1 MMPLLALF
9 NGPIATWSIVDIL
22 IAIVIIAACV
32 GLMYV
37 ALQQFGVSI
46 PPFAIKCFWI
56 VVVAFVVIFCIRLV
70 AGM

>member
-1 MMPLLALF
+1 MLAIF

-22 IAIVIIAACV
+22 VFIVIIAACV

-46 PPFAIKCFWI
+46 PPFVVKCFWI
-56 VVVAFVVIFCIRLV
+56 VICAIVVIFCIRLV
-70 AGM
+70 ASL